1 VTVSVRV
8 IRAGDKAPL
17 ESFLSRHPD
26 TTMFL
31 RTGLRAAG
39 LFDPRPP
46 ATYAAAFE
54 GAAVVAAAVHAENG
68 NVVLEAPVG
77 LPEIVRTAVGASGRA
92 VTGFLGRWRQTT
104 AARAALGL
112 ADAPAQFEKPQE
124 LYALDLGRL
133 VVPEALATG
142 RLRCRRPTAAE
153 LPLLTEWRAA
163 YRQES
168 LNSPAGPA
176 LITSSRQ
183 EVERAL
189 ADGAG
194 WILEDA
200 GHPVAYQQFNARLPD
215 IVQVGGVWTPPDFRG
230 RGYARAVVAGSL
242 LAARAQRAHRAVLF
256 TDDDNVPAQRAYIAL
271 GFERVGDYGLVI
283 LKQPTHP

>member
-1 VTVSVRV
+1 VTASVRV
-8 IRAGDKAPL
+8 IRPGDQAPL
-17 ESFLSRHPD
+17 ESFLSRHAD

-39 LFDPRPP
+39 LFGLRPP

-54 GAAVVAAAVHAENG
+54 GSAVVAAAMHAENG
-68 NVVLEAPVG
+68 HVVVEAPVA
-77 LPEIVRTAVGASGRA
+77 LPEIVGRAVEASGRA

-112 ADAPAQFEKPQE
+112 AETPAQFEKPQG

-133 VVPEALATG
+133 IVPEALATG

-153 LPLLTEWRAA
+153 FSLLTEWRAA

-194 WILEDA
+194 WILEDEGRPA
-200 GHPVAYQQFNARLPD
+200 AYQQFNARLPD
-215 IVQVGGVWTPPDFRG
+215 IVQVGGVWTPPGLRG

-242 LAARAQRAHRAVLF
+242 LAARSQGARRAVLF
-256 TDDDNVPAQRAYIAL
+256 TDDDNLPAQRAYVAL

-283 LKQPTHP
+283 LAQPARP